1 MLNPFIQL
9 FADDEPAAGTPE
21 QPATT
26 GKTFSEDYVK
36 ALRQE
41 SAGYR
46 TRAQA
51 QDAVLRD
58 LLGVPQGEEMG
69 DINARVAAY
78 RSARAAEMAKASNR
92 LIDAEIRTLSGYDTK
107 LLSRLIDRSGLKIDD
122 KGTVTGLKEAVA
134 AVEKEFPS
142 VRTSAPGR
150 HYAPT
155 NGAEPTQ
162 TSSRM
167 NDLIRSAFR

>member
-9 FADDEPAAGTPE
+9 FADDDQAAGPPE

-78 RSARAAEMAKASNR
+78 RSAQAAEMAKASNR
-92 LIDAEIRTLSGYDTK
+92 LIDAEIKALSGYDTK

-142 VRTSAPGR
+142 VRTGTAKQ
-150 HYAPT
+150 YAPT
-155 NGAEPTQ
+155 NPAQEKSRA
-162 TSSRM
+162 SSVM
-167 NDLIRSAFR
+167 NDLIRGKL